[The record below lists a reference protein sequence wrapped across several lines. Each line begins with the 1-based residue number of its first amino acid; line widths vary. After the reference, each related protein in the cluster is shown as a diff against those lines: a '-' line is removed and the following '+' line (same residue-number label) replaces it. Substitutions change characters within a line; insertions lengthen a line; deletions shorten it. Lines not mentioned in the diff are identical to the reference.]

1 MVFTQTGE
9 SVCVF
14 FEGNSKI
21 IRIRNYKEEE
31 IKNTISIEGI
41 IHSAMAF
48 SKLM

>member
-41 IHSAMAF
+41 IHSMAF